1 MVESAHAKSDPVFIS
16 GHLIKEHDRLKQLLT
31 EAKHKTQ
38 MKNLYDHIVEVMD
51 FLIVN
56 YPNDALIKFEEVSYL
71 IKQQDEHKLHQFLR
85 SSASKYN
92 ARHNDHFA
100 KSIQPYLDRVA
111 KFYTVSTMI
120 L

>member
-1 MVESAHAKSDPVFIS
+1 MVESVHAKTDPVFIS
-16 GHLIKEHDRLKQLLT
+16 GHLIKEQDRLKHLLT

-71 IKQQDEHKLHQFLR
+71 IKQ
-85 SSASKYN
+85 
-92 ARHNDHFA
+92 
-100 KSIQPYLDRVA
+100 
-111 KFYTVSTMI
+111 
-120 L
+120 